1 MRIVTEYQ
9 TVPFYMCGDVEIH
22 TFLQSRK
29 IKYIEE
35 RFSTKSNKPYW
46 VYESNEKLRLA
57 RFRRKRRRR
66 LKRRKRMSTY
76 QIMNL
81 ILKAKTKRDIARIL
95 NKNRVPVE
103 KSKYC

>member
-9 TVPFYMCGDVEIH
+9 TVPFYMCGDLEIH

-35 RFSTKSNKPYW
+35 RYSTKSNKPYW

-57 RFRRKRRRR
+57 
-66 LKRRKRMSTY
+66 LKEYYSK
-76 QIMNL
+76 IE
-81 ILKAKTKRDIARIL
+81 
-95 NKNRVPVE
+95 NKEEIIP
-103 KSKYC
+103 